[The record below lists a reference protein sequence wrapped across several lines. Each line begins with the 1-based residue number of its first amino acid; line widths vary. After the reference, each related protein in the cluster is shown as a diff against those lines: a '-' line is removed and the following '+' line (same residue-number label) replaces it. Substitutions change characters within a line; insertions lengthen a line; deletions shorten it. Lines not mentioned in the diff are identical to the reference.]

1 MKRTL
6 VALVAPPAAVARH
19 GSAGYTAA
27 PIAVFWL
34 TSLFSIGYGLS
45 GGKLGDLEGSQWII
59 VGIGIL
65 LWLIAAAW
73 ARLVVSGVEADIR
86 HSPDSPRDHRVVP
99 DINEEDPFKH
109 LGGTG

>member
-6 VALVAPPAAVARH
+6 VALIAPPAAVVHH

-34 TSLFSIGYGLS
+34 TSLFSLVYGLS
-45 GGKLGDLEGSQWII
+45 GGQLGNLEGSEWII
-59 VGIGIL
+59 IGLGVL

-73 ARLVVSGVEADIR
+73 ARLVVSGVDADI
-86 HSPDSPRDHRVVP
+86 HHHPDSPLDHRVKP
-99 DINEEDPFKH
+99 ELDEEDPFNQLRGMH
-109 LGGTG
+109 